1 MNPKDEKKQYGVE
14 DVTGV
19 PASEEAYSLE
29 EILAEFGG
37 SLEQTLL
44 KEAEPPSAKSTPG
57 EDCPP
62 APETGAPTAEASPR
76 PAGEKA
82 SAPPPANPPPEEDRQ
97 DIPSVE
103 LDILDMA
110 LPKAPRPV
118 TLEDMVGST
127 VDAVMEEASEPLLPP
142 RRRGLFSRRPLEETE
157 QLYGPPEPEPE
168 PEPIGPEP

>member
-1 MNPKDEKKQYGVE
+1 
-14 DVTGV
+14 
-19 PASEEAYSLE
+19 
-29 EILAEFGG
+29 
-37 SLEQTLL
+37 
-44 KEAEPPSAKSTPG
+44 
-57 EDCPP
+57 
-62 APETGAPTAEASPR
+62 
-76 PAGEKA
+76 
-82 SAPPPANPPPEEDRQ
+82 
-97 DIPSVE
+97 VE

-168 PEPIGPEP
+168 PEPIGPEPELFQKAASCR